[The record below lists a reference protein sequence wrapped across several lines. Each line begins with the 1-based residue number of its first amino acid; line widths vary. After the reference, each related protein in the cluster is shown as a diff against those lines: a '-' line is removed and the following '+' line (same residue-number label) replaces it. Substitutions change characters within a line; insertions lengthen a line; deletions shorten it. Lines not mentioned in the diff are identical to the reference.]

1 MHPHAGS
8 QRQSP
13 NIVSAYKPR
22 KSKNAFPINFIK
34 MVRILAAT
42 DGTLYLQDEKRAS
55 GSQKEIVKRPG
66 ASYSWEGG
74 GARFGSTYTAGRGGP
89 TSWLR
94 GKGKMWLSGSARVS
108 REEGCSGENLSEV
121 THHWRDRH
129 KAWLGWGRASCSN
142 LWTVKCAQ
150 HK

>member
-74 GARFGSTYTAGRGGP
+74 VLASAAHIQLGGGVP
-89 TSWLR
+89 
-94 GKGKMWLSGSARVS
+94 
-108 REEGCSGENLSEV
+108 
-121 THHWRDRH
+121 HH
-129 KAWLGWGRASCSN
+129 G
-142 LWTVKCAQ
+142 
-150 HK
+150 